1 MKNKVP
7 VVILAGGYGTRL
19 SEYTQK
25 IPKPLVPVN
34 NKPLIHHIISH
45 YSQYGFNDFIICL
58 GYKGNM
64 IKKYFSKIKLKNTES
79 SNSQFKEVIKIKI
92 KKRICSI
99 GLIDTGLTSLTAL
112 RLKKIKRLINT
123 DYFLLTYGDGLS
135 KVNINKLINFHKLS
149 KKVITFTAVRPPARF
164 GEVKFK
170 KNTNQIQSFEEK
182 NKIDAGW
189 INGGFFVVNKEFFKF
204 IPYRNVML
212 EKYPLI
218 KALKENKLG
227 AFKYSGFWHCVDS
240 KRDLDK
246 LDQVFKKK
254 KISFA

>member
-25 IPKPLVPVN
+25 IPKPLVLAN
-34 NKPLIHHIISH
+34 NKPLLLHIISH
-45 YSQYGFNDFIICL
+45 YSQFGFKDFIICL

-64 IKKYFSKIKLKNTES
+64 IKKYFSKIKLTDSKTKNI
-79 SNSQFKEVIKIKI
+79 IKIKI
-92 KKRICSI
+92 KKSICSI
-99 GLIDTGLTSLTAL
+99 SLIETGLNSLTAL
-112 RLKKIKRLINT
+112 RLKKIKKLITT

-212 EKYPLI
+212 EKYPLV
-218 KALKENKLG
+218 KALKENQLG
-227 AFKYSGFWHCVDS
+227 AYKYPGFWHCVDS
-240 KRDLDK
+240 KRDLDR
-246 LDQVFKKK
+246 LNQLLKKK
-254 KISFA
+254 KISFV